1 MESCTPASL
10 GISEVQLAARTA
22 MLQRDCAARTEK
34 DHNPAS
40 GRSKS
45 ASRLPLLND
54 VVLPDPRQRAVK
66 TMTQTVE
73 ARIVASAGLVLAVVA
88 AALTAPAHCAALW
101 EKSQIRLVNSMRE
114 IAQPYHAYTTKTE
127 GLGMGLSISRSIIEA
142 HGGRLWATA
151 NEPHGA
157 VFQFSLPVEAP
168 RSYPPAAEDS

>member
-1 MESCTPASL
+1 
-10 GISEVQLAARTA
+10 
-22 MLQRDCAARTEK
+22 
-34 DHNPAS
+34 
-40 GRSKS
+40 
-45 ASRLPLLND
+45 
-54 VVLPDPRQRAVK
+54 
-66 TMTQTVE
+66 MTQTVE

-88 AALTAPAHCAALW
+88 AALTAPAHCAALC

-114 IAQPYHAYTTKTE
+114 SAQPYHAYTTKTE